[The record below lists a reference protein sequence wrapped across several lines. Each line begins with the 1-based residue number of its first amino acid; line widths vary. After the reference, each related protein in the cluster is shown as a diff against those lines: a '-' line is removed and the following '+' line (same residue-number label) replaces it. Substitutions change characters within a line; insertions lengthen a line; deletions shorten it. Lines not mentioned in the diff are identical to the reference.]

1 MSVNLKQLK
10 DQIEQMSKHNQIEVL
25 RILSENKKVNIN
37 ENNNGSFI
45 NLTEL
50 NDEVI
55 TSLNNYINY
64 VNEQEESLDI
74 IENEKIRLENVFF
87 KDNKDNEILDT

>member
-10 DQIEQMSKHNQIEVL
+10 DQIEKMSKHNQIEVL
-25 RILSENKKVNIN
+25 RILSENKNVNIN

-55 TSLNNYINY
+55 TSLNDYINY